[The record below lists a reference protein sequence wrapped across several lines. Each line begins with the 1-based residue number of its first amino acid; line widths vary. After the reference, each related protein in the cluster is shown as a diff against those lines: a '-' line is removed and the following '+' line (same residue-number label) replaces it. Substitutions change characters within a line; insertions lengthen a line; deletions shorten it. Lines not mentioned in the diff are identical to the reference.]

1 MHTQQFCE
9 KLAHYAARKP
19 KKFLQFDCFY
29 MPNGGDDNI
38 HPDEDGDD
46 IWALGTIE
54 LMTCCHVRVLIP
66 ENVEHKVAVRQL
78 KKVAKTLKRNPKLL
92 EYAKPEPK
100 PEPKTSSGFDDFA
113 DDIPF

>member
-38 HPDEDGDD
+38 HPDEDGDSVSIRMIEPLPEID
-46 IWALGTIE
+46 IQTYIITIE
-54 LMTCCHVRVLIP
+54 NNH
-66 ENVEHKVAVRQL
+66 NF
-78 KKVAKTLKRNPKLL
+78 
-92 EYAKPEPK
+92 YAHGILVHNK
-100 PEPKTSSGFDDFA
+100 
-113 DDIPF
+113 